1 MARAERR
8 NPRSNSPPGRRDKQ
22 QSGIDS
28 PVPQRRLLQLQH
40 SAQHRAGHG
49 GKKGQAA
56 RLPARRHATI
66 PDDMLQSLPDTLSV
80 AR

>member
-1 MARAERR
+1 M
-8 NPRSNSPPGRRDKQ
+8 S
-22 QSGIDS
+22 
-28 PVPQRRLLQLQH
+28 QRRLLQLQLQLQLER

-49 GKKGQAA
+49 GKESQAA

-66 PDDMLQSLPDTLSV
+66 PDDMLQSLPYTLSV